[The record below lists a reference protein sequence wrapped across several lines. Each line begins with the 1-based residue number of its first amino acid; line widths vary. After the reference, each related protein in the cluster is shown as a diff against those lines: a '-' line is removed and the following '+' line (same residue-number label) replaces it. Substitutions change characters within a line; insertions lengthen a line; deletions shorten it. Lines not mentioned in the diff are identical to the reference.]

1 MRIST
6 KVLVVAVAV
15 AAAVG
20 AVGFFFEL
28 IIFLNFRAALET
40 ACSTRHM
47 GVPAYC
53 LVMFRLVL
61 ALSFSV
67 VAWRISSFE

>member
-6 KVLVVAVAV
+6 KVLVVAG
-15 AAAVG
+15 AAAEESG
-20 AVGFFFEL
+20 PFVGFFFEL

-40 ACSTRHM
+40 AFSTRHM

-53 LVMFRLVL
+53 LVIFRLVL
-61 ALSFSV
+61 ALSFSA
-67 VAWRISSFE
+67 VA